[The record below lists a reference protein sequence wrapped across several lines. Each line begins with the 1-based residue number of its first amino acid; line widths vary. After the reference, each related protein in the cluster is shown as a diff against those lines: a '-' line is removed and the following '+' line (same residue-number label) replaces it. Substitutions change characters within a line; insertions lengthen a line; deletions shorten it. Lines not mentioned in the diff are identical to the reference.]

1 MLRRLIRLFYLT
13 KRLRQQMAAGNNREI
28 TKAAQ
33 TLNELNFLENDGESL
48 DGIHIIEEDR
58 EFIGMQKILTIRL
71 EYVQQKLGNNS
82 IRRLKSYLKRVCDLR
97 TRHQ

>member
-1 MLRRLIRLFYLT
+1 
-13 KRLRQQMAAGNNREI
+13 MAAGNNREI

-58 EFIGMQKILTIRL
+58 DFIGKNAIFIKN
-71 EYVQQKLGNNS
+71 VGF
-82 IRRLKSYLKRVCDLR
+82 
-97 TRHQ
+97 